1 MVKVIV
7 GIVATA
13 IVLNIFGFIFWGA
26 ATVPYQSLQTVPDSG
41 AAQSALATHFPE
53 VGTYLIPGSPAETEN
68 AEVVAKQ
75 YESGPV
81 AMIHITSQGRPLMDP
96 SIMVSCFI
104 LNVLIVAALA
114 TLFRVA
120 GAAEFRDF
128 ARLSLVAAVLA
139 VVLVDGG
146 DMIWWQE
153 PVSWALWPA
162 IYNLLAII
170 LAGHILG
177 LFMKANSV
185 STSGD

>member
-1 MVKVIV
+1 MVKAIV

-26 ATVPYQSLQTVPDSG
+26 ATVPYQSLQTVSDSG

-53 VGTYLIPGSPAETEN
+53 VGTYLIPGSPAETKN

-75 YESGPV
+75 YQSGPV

-96 SIMVSCFI
+96 SIIVSYFI

-120 GAAEFRDF
+120 GATEFRDF

-139 VVLVDGG
+139 VILVDGG
-146 DMIWWQE
+146 DMIWWQDRSVG
-153 PVSWALWPA
+153 PCGPPLT
-162 IYNLLAII
+162 IY
-170 LAGHILG
+170 
-177 LFMKANSV
+177 SP
-185 STSGD
+185 